1 MKLYL
6 QPNGTVWAVGMESDK
21 PEEIE
26 QQFNSFFNHGAIDST
41 ADCIA
46 MSPSFSYIWTTKE
59 KLEKYFLNSS
69 LAKVLT
75 DNPDAG
81 KGEKGGALPQAEKL
95 AEQRMNDLTHERWV
109 HTTQSGEF
117 YTRGT
122 VAAERLD
129 SDS

>member
-6 QPNGTVWAVGMESDK
+6 QPNGTVWAVGIASESA
-21 PEEIE
+21 EEIT

-41 ADCIA
+41 ADLNE
-46 MSPSFSYIWTTKE
+46 MSPNFHYIWTTKE

-69 LAKVLT
+69 LAKILT

-81 KGEKGGALPQAEKL
+81 KGQKGGALPEAEKL
-95 AEQRMNDLTHERWV
+95 AEQRMNDMIHERWV
-109 HTTQSGEF
+109 HTTPTGEF

-122 VAAERLD
+122 IAAEKIDPD
-129 SDS
+129 S

>member
-6 QPNGTVWAVGMESDK
+6 QPNGTVWAVGIESESA
-21 PEEIE
+21 EEIT

-41 ADCIA
+41 ADLNE
-46 MSPSFSYIWTTKE
+46 MSPNFHYIWTTKE

-69 LAKVLT
+69 LAKILT

-81 KGEKGGALPQAEKL
+81 KGQKGGALPEAEKL
-95 AEQRMNDLTHERWV
+95 AEQRMNDMIHERWV
-109 HTTQSGEF
+109 HTTPTGEF

-122 VAAERLD
+122 IAAEKIDPD
-129 SDS
+129 S

>member
-6 QPNGTVWAVGMESDK
+6 QPNGTVWAVGIESDSA
-21 PEEIE
+21 EEIT

-41 ADCIA
+41 ADLNE
-46 MSPSFSYIWTTKE
+46 MSPTFHYIWTTKE

-69 LAKVLT
+69 LAKILT
-75 DNPDAG
+75 YNPDAG

-95 AEQRMNDLTHERWV
+95 AEQRINDMIHERWV
-109 HTTQSGEF
+109 HTTPTGEF

-122 VAAERLD
+122 IAAEKIDPD
-129 SDS
+129 S

>member
-1 MKLYL
+1 MMKLIY
-6 QPNGTVWAVGMESDK
+6 QPLGTKCLVGIQTTNEEERME
-21 PEEIE
+21 
-26 QQFNSFFNHGAIDST
+26 QYYSFWNHGATSGKLIELGESFHYIT
-41 ADCIA
+41 T
-46 MSPSFSYIWTTKE
+46 SPE
-59 KLEKYFLNSS
+59 QLEKYFLNSS
-69 LAKVLT
+69 LAKILT

-122 VAAERLD
+122 IAAERLD
-129 SDS
+129 PDS

>member
-6 QPNGTVWAVGMESDK
+6 QPNGTVWALGLETNSK
-21 PEEIE
+21 KEREE
-26 QQFNSFFNHGAIDST
+26 QFNSFFNHGAIDSA
-41 ADCIA
+41 ADLIE
-46 MSPSFSYIWTTKE
+46 MTPSFSYIWTTKE

-109 HTTQSGEF
+109 HTTQAGEF

-122 VAAERLD
+122 IAAERLD
-129 SDS
+129 SDA

>member
-59 KLEKYFLNSS
+59 KLEKYFLNSLS
-69 LAKVLT
+69 KYLINKS
-75 DNPDAG
+75 
-81 KGEKGGALPQAEKL
+81 GAFFLLFINILNLGIFE
-95 AEQRMNDLTHERWV
+95 
-109 HTTQSGEF
+109 SI
-117 YTRGT
+117 
-122 VAAERLD
+122 
-129 SDS
+129 

>member
-6 QPNGTVWAVGMESDK
+6 QPNGTGWAVGIESESA
-21 PEEIE
+21 EEIT

-41 ADCIA
+41 ADLNE
-46 MSPSFSYIWTTKE
+46 MSPNFHYIWTTKE

-69 LAKVLT
+69 LAKILT

-81 KGEKGGALPQAEKL
+81 KGQKGGALPEAEKL
-95 AEQRMNDLTHERWV
+95 AEQRMNDMIHERWV
-109 HTTQSGEF
+109 HTTPTGEF

-122 VAAERLD
+122 IAAEKIDPD
-129 SDS
+129 S